1 MNIEELLNELVFSDE
16 YEGQIRNDNN
26 LINYIDNKVFT
37 SVFYAMV
44 GLLEDF
50 PIVQRKFIKGFTDQP
65 QGCGNINIV
74 LFSQLTQTGRASN
87 NKWIARMPL
96 QINHPHVIIYLP
108 RDIVVANEK
117 LLRFEDKPDGTQRF
131 RYAIPKD
138 INQFIKNPSAYISLV
153 AVEGRLNN

>member
-1 MNIEELLNELVFSDE
+1 
-16 YEGQIRNDNN
+16 
-26 LINYIDNKVFT
+26 
-37 SVFYAMV
+37 
-44 GLLEDF
+44 
-50 PIVQRKFIKGFTDQP
+50 
-65 QGCGNINIV
+65 
-74 LFSQLTQTGRASN
+74 
-87 NKWIARMPL
+87 MPL

>member
-1 MNIEELLNELVFSDE
+1 MNIEEFLNELVFSDE

-26 LINYIDNKVFT
+26 LRNYIDNKVFT

-50 PIVQRKFIKGFTDQP
+50 PIVQRKFINGYIDQP
-65 QGCGNINIV
+65 QGCSNINIV
-74 LFSQLTQTGRASN
+74 LFSKLTQTGRASN

-96 QINHPHVIIYLP
+96 QQNNGNVIIYLP

-117 LLRFEDKPDGTQRF
+117 LLRFEDKPDGKQRF

-138 INQFIKNPSAYISLV
+138 INKFIENPSTYISLA
-153 AVEGRLNN
+153 AVQDRLEN

>member
-1 MNIEELLNELVFSDE
+1 MNIEEFLNELVFSDE

-26 LINYIDNKVFT
+26 LRNYIDNKVFT
-37 SVFYAMV
+37 SVFYAMI
-44 GLLEDF
+44 GLLENF
-50 PIVQRKFIKGFTDQP
+50 PIVQRKFINSYTDQP
-65 QGCGNINIV
+65 QGCDGTNTV
-74 LFSQLTQTGRASN
+74 LFSKLTQTGRASN

-96 QINHPHVIIYLP
+96 QLNHPHVLIYLP

-138 INQFIKNPSAYISLV
+138 INKFIENPSAYISLA
-153 AVEGRLNN
+153 AVESRLNN

>member
-1 MNIEELLNELVFSDE
+1 MNIEEFLNELVFSDE
-16 YEGQIRNDNN
+16 YEGQIRNDIN
-26 LINYIDNKVFT
+26 LRNYIDNKVFT

-65 QGCGNINIV
+65 QGCSNINIV

-96 QINHPHVIIYLP
+96 QLNHPHVLIYLP

-138 INQFIKNPSAYISLV
+138 INKFIENPSAYISLA
-153 AVEGRLNN
+153 AVQDRLES

>member
-1 MNIEELLNELVFSDE
+1 MNIEEFLNELVFSDE
-16 YEGQIRNDNN
+16 YEGQIRNDIN
-26 LINYIDNKVFT
+26 LRNYIDNKVFT

-65 QGCGNINIV
+65 QGCSNINIV

-96 QINHPHVIIYLP
+96 QLNHPHVLIYLP

-138 INQFIKNPSAYISLV
+138 INKFIENPSAYISLA

>member
-1 MNIEELLNELVFSDE
+1 MNIEEFLNELVFSDE

-44 GLLEDF
+44 GLLENF
-50 PIVQRKFIKGFTDQP
+50 PIVQRKFINSYTNQP
-65 QGCGNINIV
+65 QGCDGTNIV
-74 LFSQLTQTGRASN
+74 LFSKLTQTGKASN

-96 QINHPHVIIYLP
+96 QLNHPHVIIYFP
-108 RDIVVANEK
+108 REIVVANDN
-117 LLRFEDKPDGTQRF
+117 LLRFEDIPDGKKQS

-138 INQFIKNPSAYISLV
+138 INKFIKNPSAYISLA